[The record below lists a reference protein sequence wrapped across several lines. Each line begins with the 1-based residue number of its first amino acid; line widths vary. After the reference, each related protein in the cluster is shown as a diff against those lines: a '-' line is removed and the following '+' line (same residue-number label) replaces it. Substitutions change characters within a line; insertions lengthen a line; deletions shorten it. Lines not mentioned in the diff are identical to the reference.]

1 MARPQKNNADYFPH
15 DADMRNDPKIKALR
29 RKFKHTGYAVWNDIL
44 ESLADSDF
52 FEIEWSD
59 LNIELLAADFDIEPD
74 ELREIVAYSSMLG
87 LLQTD
92 NGILTCEKLKLRFKP
107 LLAKRKPNSNEFPNQ
122 KPMKNDVSDIENPQ
136 SKVKESKVNKSKE
149 KESEREHTLA
159 RSPDF
164 LEFENFIQTYAPR
177 IMDMKEPFREQ
188 EFRWLVKDFKAPFI
202 KKILTEMHNSGD
214 LFKNVNAYITFK
226 KFATVAQRRQ

>member
-44 ESLADSDF
+44 ESRADSDF

-122 KPMKNDVSDIENPQ
+122 KPRKNGVSDIENPQ

>member
-1 MARPQKNNADYFPH
+1 
-15 DADMRNDPKIKALR
+15 
-29 RKFKHTGYAVWNDIL
+29 
-44 ESLADSDF
+44 
-52 FEIEWSD
+52 
-59 LNIELLAADFDIEPD
+59 
-74 ELREIVAYSSMLG
+74 MLG

-136 SKVKESKVNKSKE
+136 SKGKESKVNKSKE

>member
-29 RKFKHTGYAVWNDIL
+29 RKFKHTGYAVWNYIL

-136 SKVKESKVNKSKE
+136 SKVKESKVNNSAPVLAPPDPPE
-149 KESEREHTLA
+149 DDDEWEDPEESLRKWEAWR
-159 RSPDF
+159 
-164 LEFENFIQTYAPR
+164 
-177 IMDMKEPFREQ
+177 
-188 EFRWLVKDFKAPFI
+188 
-202 KKILTEMHNSGD
+202 
-214 LFKNVNAYITFK
+214 
-226 KFATVAQRRQ
+226 AQREKNDESVHD

>member
-1 MARPQKNNADYFPH
+1 MRESTPSPARP
-15 DADMRNDPKIKALR
+15 I
-29 RKFKHTGYAVWNDIL
+29 
-44 ESLADSDF
+44 
-52 FEIEWSD
+52 
-59 LNIELLAADFDIEPD
+59 
-74 ELREIVAYSSMLG
+74 
-87 LLQTD
+87 
-92 NGILTCEKLKLRFKP
+92 
-107 LLAKRKPNSNEFPNQ
+107 
-122 KPMKNDVSDIENPQ
+122 
-136 SKVKESKVNKSKE
+136 
-149 KESEREHTLA
+149 
-159 RSPDF
+159 F

>member
-29 RKFKHTGYAVWNDIL
+29 RKFKHTGYAVWNYIL

-122 KPMKNDVSDIENPQ
+122 KPMKNGVSDIENPQ

>member
-29 RKFKHTGYAVWNDIL
+29 RKFKHTGYAVWNYIL

-136 SKVKESKVNKSKE
+136 SKVKESKVNNNAPASASSDLPEEDDEGMDPDEAYRIWKAQQE
-149 KESEREHTLA
+149 KKNES
-159 RSPDF
+159 
-164 LEFENFIQTYAPR
+164 
-177 IMDMKEPFREQ
+177 
-188 EFRWLVKDFKAPFI
+188 
-202 KKILTEMHNSGD
+202 
-214 LFKNVNAYITFK
+214 
-226 KFATVAQRRQ
+226 